1 MMFKISVEVLIGIS
15 MVFTLLR
22 LFKGPEVLDR
32 LLGYSSLS
40 AKIILLLVLEGLFN
54 QRTFYVNLALVYAV
68 LSFLGIVIIG
78 RYVER
83 EI

>member
-1 MMFKISVEVLIGIS
+1 MFKISVEVLIGIS